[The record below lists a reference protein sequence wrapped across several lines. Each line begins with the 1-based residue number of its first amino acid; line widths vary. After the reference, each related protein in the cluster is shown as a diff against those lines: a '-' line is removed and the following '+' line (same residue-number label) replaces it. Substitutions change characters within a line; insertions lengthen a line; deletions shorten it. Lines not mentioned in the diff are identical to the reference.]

1 MADAAKRLMSDLSD
15 DYDDVV
21 QALGRMTRHLGA
33 QADDLVSESAKTFVH
48 SASDLADKIK
58 KRSEALAKKAG
69 EEVKEHPIAT
79 AAFAAAAVG
88 LLGYAITQAG
98 KNTRPS

>member
-1 MADAAKRLMSDLSD
+1 MGDTKKRLMADLSD

-33 QADDLVSESAKTFVH
+33 QADDVVSDSAKAFVH
-48 SASDLADKIK
+48 SAADLAEKIK
-58 KRSEALAKKAG
+58 KRTEALAKKAG

-79 AAFAAAAVG
+79 AAFATAAVG
-88 LLGYAITQAG
+88 LLAYAMTH
-98 KNTRPS
+98 KNQSTTTE

>member
-1 MADAAKRLMSDLSD
+1 MADAAKRLMADLSD

-33 QADDLVSESAKTFVH
+33 QADDMVSESAKAFVH
-48 SASDLADKIK
+48 SASDLAGKIK
-58 KRSEALAKKAG
+58 ARSEALAKKAG

-88 LLGYAITQAG
+88 LLGYAVTHKG
-98 KNTRPS
+98 KAKEPS

>member
-1 MADAAKRLMSDLSD
+1 MADAAKRLMTDLSD

-33 QADDLVSESAKTFVH
+33 QADDMVSESAKSFVH
-48 SASDLADKIK
+48 SASDLAHKIK
-58 KRSEALAKKAG
+58 KRSEVMAKKAG

-88 LLGYAITQAG
+88 LLGYAITQTG
-98 KNTRPS
+98 KSTRPS

>member
-1 MADAAKRLMSDLSD
+1 MADAAKRLNADLAD

-33 QADDLVSESAKTFVH
+33 QADDVVSEAAKSFVH
-48 SASDLADKIK
+48 SASDLAEKIK
-58 KRSEALAKKAG
+58 QRSEALAQKAG
-69 EEVKEHPIAT
+69 EEVKQHPIAT

-88 LLGYAITQAG
+88 LLGYAITQGG
-98 KNTRPS
+98 KPTRPS

>member
-1 MADAAKRLMSDLSD
+1 MADAAKRLMTDLSD

-33 QADDLVSESAKTFVH
+33 QADDVVSESAKAFVH
-48 SASDLADKIK
+48 TASDLAEKIK

-69 EEVKEHPIAT
+69 EEVREHPIAT

-88 LLGYAITQAG
+88 LLGYAITHAG
-98 KNTRPS
+98 KSTRPT

>member
-1 MADAAKRLMSDLSD
+1 MADAKKRLMADLSD

-33 QADDLVSESAKTFVH
+33 QADDIVSESARTFVH
-48 SASDLADKIK
+48 SASDLAEKIK
-58 KRSEALAKKAG
+58 TRAEALAKKAG

-79 AAFAAAAVG
+79 AAFATAAVG
-88 LLGYAITQAG
+88 LLAYAITHKDKAAA
-98 KNTRPS
+98 N

>member
-1 MADAAKRLMSDLSD
+1 MADAAKRLMTDLSD

-33 QADDLVSESAKTFVH
+33 QADDMVSESAKTFVH
-48 SASDLADKIK
+48 SASDLAEKIK
-58 KRSEALAKKAG
+58 KRTEALARKAG
-69 EEVKEHPIAT
+69 EEVKEHTIAT

-88 LLGYAITQAG
+88 LLSYAITRG
-98 KNTRPS
+98 GNTTRPT

>member
-1 MADAAKRLMSDLSD
+1 MADSGKRLMTDLSD

-88 LLGYAITQAG
+88 LLGYAITHAG
-98 KNTRPS
+98 KTTRPS

>member
-1 MADAAKRLMSDLSD
+1 MADAAKRLMADLSD

-21 QALGRMTRHLGA
+21 QALGKMTRHLGA
-33 QADDLVSESAKTFVH
+33 QADDIAAKSAKTL
-48 SASDLADKIK
+48 SIPPPILPI
-58 KRSEALAKKAG
+58 RSRSGRKALAKKAS
-69 EEVKEHPIAT
+69 EEIKEHPIAT

-88 LLGYAITQAG
+88 LLGYAITQAN